1 MPIISLKLQALR
13 LVLDRLAAEEVSGFD
28 EIQAIVAEERCCTG
42 VYRCP
47 ACRGASSRLEAA
59 SDRWSDIAD
68 LRGKLL
74 ASVTVQGDTG
84 GTLCFL
90 EELE

>member
-47 ACRGASSRLEAA
+47 VCRIASSRLEVA
-59 SDRWSDIAD
+59 SDRGSDIAD
-68 LRGKLL
+68 LRRQLQ
-74 ASVTVQGDTG
+74 AAVTVQGDTG
-84 GTLCFL
+84 GTLCFIG
-90 EELE
+90 ESD